1 MSKTVK
7 ATAKIIDQSK
17 STDMFT
23 NDRLI
28 ENLKK
33 IDIDTEIELLTKD
46 EDTYMSHPQG
56 HYNKAFDLSFGLDLP
71 SQVKGP
77 WSPIDEERWIV
88 AVENLLAR
96 GAQSGQH
103 IAKLTGLTVHAACN
117 FIKDIKERWSSNLTI
132 PEVNVRREK
141 LYNENER
148 VSDFCWSKIYE
159 DPDGKN
165 TISYLKLIGE
175 SNTRKAR
182 LIGAEIVSLNVEQAR
197 IERMTQ
203 EEIQQ
208 QASKQLGVDV
218 QSLKQLGDLLAS
230 EMTKPK
236 KDDE

>member
-1 MSKTVK
+1 MKNNPK
-7 ATAKIIDQSK
+7 GTAKIVDKSS

-23 NDRLI
+23 NDRII
-28 ENLKK
+28 ENLKN
-33 IDIDTEIELLTKD
+33 IDIDNEIEIITKD

-56 HYNKAFDLSFGLDLP
+56 YYNKAFDLSYGLDLP

-88 AVENLLAR
+88 AIENLLAR
-96 GAQSGQH
+96 GAKSGQH
-103 IAKLTGLTVHAACN
+103 VAKLTGLSVHAACN
-117 FIKDIKERWSSNLTI
+117 FIKDIKERWTSNLTI

-148 VSDFCWSKIYE
+148 VSDFCWSKINE

-218 QSLKQLGDLLAS
+218 HSLKQLGDLLAT
-230 EMTKPK
+230 EMTKTK
-236 KDDE
+236 KDD

>member
-1 MSKTVK
+1 MSKT
-7 ATAKIIDQSK
+7 TKIVDQSK
-17 STDMFT
+17 STEIF
-23 NDRLI
+23 NHDRLI

-33 IDIDTEIELLTKD
+33 IDIDTDVEILSKD
-46 EDTYMSHPQG
+46 EDTYASPSQG
-56 HYNKAFDLSFGLDLP
+56 YYNKAFDLTYGLDLP

-77 WSPIDEERWIV
+77 WSPIDHERWVV

-103 IAKLTGLTVHAACN
+103 ICRLTGLNIHAAVN
-117 FIKDIKERWSSNLTI
+117 FIKEIKERWATNLTI
-132 PEVNVRREK
+132 PEVNIRREK

-148 VSDFCWSKIYE
+148 ISDFCWNKINE

-165 TISYLKLIGE
+165 TISFLKIIGE

-197 IERMTQ
+197 IERLTQ

-218 QSLKQLGDLLAS
+218 QSLKQLGDLLAT
-230 EMTKPK
+230 EMAKPK
-236 KDDE
+236 KDNE

>member
-1 MSKTVK
+1 MTKKQMT
-7 ATAKIIDQSK
+7 TKIVDK
-17 STDMFT
+17 GASTDIF
-23 NDRLI
+23 NNEKLLD
-28 ENLKK
+28 NLQK
-33 IDIDTEIELLTKD
+33 IDIDAEIEILD
-46 EDTYMSHPQG
+46 AVDDTYMSTPQG
-56 HYNKAFDLSFGLDLP
+56 YYNKAFDLTYGLDLP

-88 AVENLLAR
+88 AIENLLSR
-96 GAQSGQH
+96 GAKSGQH
-103 IAKLTGLTVHAACN
+103 IAKLTGLSGHAAVN
-117 FIKDIKERWSSNLTI
+117 FIKQIKERWSSNLTI

-148 VSDFCWSKIYE
+148 ISDFCWNKINE

-203 EEIQQ
+203 EEIQI

-218 QSLKQLGDLLAS
+218 SSLKQLGDLLAT
-230 EMTKPK
+230 EMTKST
-236 KDDE
+236 KDDD